1 MNIYHTFTNKSRRM
15 KQIQWEGK
23 ESIFLTIFILFTQ
36 FAQQSLRPHSKY
48 ERLEFRWGKLFLFPT
63 SKKNNYFEVDRYH
76 ILRLLFELKRMMSLQ
91 PIKVS
96 VDGWERDI
104 LFAIRAEAVS
114 KVILNCEYSIQVI
127 LSYKCYQ
134 EEFKKLVDD
143 NLAEV
148 TAMQKTTALPPPSP
162 TLLHLLDNILL
173 TIRKR

>member
-1 MNIYHTFTNKSRRM
+1 MRKVIS
-15 KQIQWEGK
+15 
-23 ESIFLTIFILFTQ
+23 
-36 FAQQSLRPHSKY
+36 
-48 ERLEFRWGKLFLFPT
+48 FPNFY
-63 SKKNNYFEVDRYH
+63 KNNYFEVDRYH

-114 KVILNCEYSIQVI
+114 KVILYSEYYSNN

-162 TLLHLLDNILL
+162 TLLQLLDSILL